1 MRKKAVVMFS
11 LIGILLFFAQPAW
24 ASTCPKLIQ
33 EGRETLVKVK
43 LTKADED
50 KVKALLDEAQK
61 LHDNGSHAASVK
73 KANEALNL
81 LKKK

>member
-1 MRKKAVVMFS
+1 MKKKASLMFS

-24 ASTCPKLIQ
+24 ASTCPKLIK

-50 KVKALLDEAQK
+50 KAKALLDEAQK

-73 KANEALNL
+73 KANEALDL

>member
-1 MRKKAVVMFS
+1 MKKKAVVMFS

-24 ASTCPKLIQ
+24 ANTCPKLIK

-50 KVKALLDEAQK
+50 KVKAFLDEAQK
-61 LHDNGSHAASVK
+61 LHDSSSHAASVK
-73 KANEALNL
+73 KANEALDL

>member
-1 MRKKAVVMFS
+1 MKKKASLMFS
-11 LIGILLFFAQPAW
+11 TLAILLLSAQPAW
-24 ASTCPKLIQ
+24 ASTCPKLIK

-73 KANEALNL
+73 KANEALDF

>member
-1 MRKKAVVMFS
+1 MEKKALLMFS
-11 LIGILLFFAQPAW
+11 LIGILLLSAPSAW
-24 ASTCPKLIQ
+24 ARTCPKLIK
-33 EGRETLVKVK
+33 EGQETLAKVK

-50 KVKALLDEAQK
+50 KVKALLGEAQK

-73 KANEALNL
+73 KANEALDL